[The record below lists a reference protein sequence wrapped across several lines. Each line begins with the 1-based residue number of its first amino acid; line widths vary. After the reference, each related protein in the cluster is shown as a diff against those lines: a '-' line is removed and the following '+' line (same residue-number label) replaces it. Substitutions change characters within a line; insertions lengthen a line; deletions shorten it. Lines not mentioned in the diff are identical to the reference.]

1 MSPRTIAHI
10 SDLHFGREDPPVA
23 EALLEDLARRGPSLV
38 AVSGDLTQRA
48 RAGQFRA
55 ARAFLDRLPA
65 PAVVVPGNHDI
76 PLFDVLRRATR
87 PVARYR
93 EHITA
98 DLAPFWRDDVI
109 AVLGVNT
116 ARPGLWKDGRIS
128 RAQIALVRER
138 FGPVPETVLK
148 VLVTHHPFVPA
159 PADPAPA
166 TVGRGL
172 DALLAAEQC
181 GVDLLLA
188 GHLHKGFF
196 GDVRPHYLAV
206 RRSILVAQAGTAISL
221 RTRDE
226 PNTYNWI
233 VVEPPGSLSFE
244 VRGFGTGEFRTLDV
258 ARYSR
263 ADGEWRRA

>member
-1 MSPRTIAHI
+1 
-10 SDLHFGREDPPVA
+10 VA
-23 EALLEDLARRGPSLV
+23 AALLRELAERTPSVV

-76 PLFDVLRRATR
+76 PLFDVLARVVGPLGGYRAHVTD
-87 PVARYR
+87 
-93 EHITA
+93 
-98 DLAPFWRDDVI
+98 DLLPFWRDERI

-116 ARPGLWKDGRIS
+116 ARPSRWKDGRIS
-128 RAQIALVRER
+128 RAQIEALRAR
-138 FGPVPETVLK
+138 LGPIPESVFK

-159 PADPAPA
+159 RDDPRPA
-166 TVGRGL
+166 VVQRGRE
-172 DALLAAEQC
+172 ALLAAEQC

-188 GHLHKGFF
+188 GHLHRRFVD
-196 GDVRPHYLAV
+196 DVRPHYLDV

-233 VVEPPGSLSFE
+233 TVDPPAIEFE
-244 VRGFGTGEFRTLDV
+244 VRGWDGRGFATLDV
-258 ARYSR
+258 TRYARV
-263 ADGEWRRA
+263 DGEWRKA